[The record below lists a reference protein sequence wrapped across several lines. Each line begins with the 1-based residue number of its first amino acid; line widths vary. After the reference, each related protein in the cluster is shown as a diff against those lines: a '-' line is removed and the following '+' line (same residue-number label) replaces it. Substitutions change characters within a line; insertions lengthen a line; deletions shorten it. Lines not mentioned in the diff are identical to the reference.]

1 MWFKNKTKQNNNIKT
16 QIMKKA
22 ILTIG
27 LFSLVM
33 ILTSFTT
40 PETKN
45 NAKVENNAIV
55 DLTGNQSLGGNK
67 KVDLT
72 GNQSLGGNKKVDL
85 TGNQSLGGN
94 KKVDLTGNQSLGGNK
109 KVD

>member
-1 MWFKNKTKQNNNIKT
+1 
-16 QIMKKA
+16 MKKA

-40 PETKN
+40 PEKTDTFLIN
-45 NAKVENNAIV
+45 SFSV
-55 DLTGNQSLGGNK
+55 DLTGNQGAGGNK

-72 GNQSLGGNKKVDL
+72 GNQGAGGNKKVDL
-85 TGNQSLGGN
+85 TGNQGAGGN
-94 KKVDLTGNQSLGGNK
+94 KKVDLTGNQGAGGNK

>member
-1 MWFKNKTKQNNNIKT
+1 MWFQNKTKQNNNIKT

-45 NAKVENNAIV
+45 NTKVENNTIV
-55 DLTGNQSLGGNK
+55 ELNGNQTAGNK
-67 KVDLT
+67 KVDLN
-72 GNQSLGGNKKVDL
+72 GNQTAGNKKVDL
-85 TGNQSLGGN
+85 NGNQTAGN
-94 KKVDLTGNQSLGGNK
+94 KKVDLNGNQTAGNK